1 MGYFFS
7 QCKFFFRFSYTAL
20 SWLFIINRILS
31 SLLNRVSI
39 DFDSISICWVLAWL
53 DSISVNANNGM
64 YVGAASLTQKN
75 NLRNAQ
81 WSIHNEFLRFCR
93 SLGPVMR
100 VQKTGFLKFDVMNR
114 AVIHTQCFRKIKCFK
129 KRKCFRKR
137 KIPLCQTTHR
147 LRCAFWGRKTN
158 NMVQVQQRVPCPQ
171 LQRRLQHLPSQEL
184 LGQQDLFSLEKWRLW
199 GDLTE
204 SPPVLMGKLTRKW
217 NWA

>member
-7 QCKFFFRFSYTAL
+7 QWKFFFRFSYTAL
-20 SWLFIINRILS
+20 LWLFIINRIFS

-53 DSISVNANNGM
+53 DSISVNANNGI

-93 SLGPVMR
+93 SLGPVMK
-100 VQKTGFLKFDVMNR
+100 VQKAGFLKFDVMNR

-147 LRCAFWGRKTN
+147 LRCAFWGRKTTIIWYKYSRGP
-158 NMVQVQQRVPCPQ
+158 RVLKCNSSCSSCRA
-171 LQRRLQHLPSQEL
+171 RRCWANRTCSP
-184 LGQQDLFSLEKWRLW
+184 WRSE
-199 GDLTE
+199 GFGVT
-204 SPPVLMGKLTRKW
+204 
-217 NWA
+217 